1 MKRISIAFAATCAA
15 LVLAAPASAHE
26 QGSWI
31 LRAGVGTVA
40 PDSNNLVLPDF
51 PAGGINTTVN
61 VDDGTSLTLTGTYM
75 FRENWAFDILAAW
88 PFTHDISITVVD
100 TVPPG
105 STASLEIAE
114 TDHLPPTFSLQ
125 YHFLPEGK
133 FQPYVG
139 AGLNYTTFF
148 STDVTQDFTDLLGV
162 TKLDL
167 DDSFGLAMQ
176 LGADIELSNDWLIN
190 FDLRYI
196 SIETDAK
203 VDGTKIG
210 TVDINPWVYAI
221 AVGRRF

>member
-1 MKRISIAFAATCAA
+1 MKLSSTAFAAACVA
-15 LVLAAPASAHE
+15 LLLAVPASAHE

-114 TDHLPPTFSLQ
+114 TDRT
-125 YHFLPEGK
+125 
-133 FQPYVG
+133 
-139 AGLNYTTFF
+139 
-148 STDVTQDFTDLLGV
+148 
-162 TKLDL
+162 
-167 DDSFGLAMQ
+167 
-176 LGADIELSNDWLIN
+176 
-190 FDLRYI
+190 LR
-196 SIETDAK
+196 
-203 VDGTKIG
+203 
-210 TVDINPWVYAI
+210 
-221 AVGRRF
+221 GRGRCHCPNRRA